1 MAEGVRGL
9 SIQENEKRTYRK
21 RVSTGDLVSFH
32 VAVKQTD
39 LWVSAESNLEQE
51 TRDLVFDCRHQ
62 LESYISAH
70 PEFATSLSPWP
81 DDPYAPSMVKEMIGV
96 TRDLGVGPMASVAGA
111 IAQYVADGLM
121 EFTGQVI
128 VENGGDIFIR
138 AGRPVTVAILAGN
151 SPLNEKF
158 GLLIPERQMPL
169 GVCTSSATVGH
180 SLSMGIADVACILS
194 SSGAL
199 ADGAATAVGN
209 RIMQKSDLEK
219 VGEWSNRVK
228 GIIGGVLIVD
238 DRMATWG
245 DI

>member
-1 MAEGVRGL
+1 ME
-9 SIQENEKRTYRK
+9 IKENEKRTYRK
-21 RVSTGDLVSFH
+21 RVSAGDLVSFH

-39 LWVSAESNLEQE
+39 LWVSAEANLEQE
-51 TRDLVFDCRHQ
+51 TKGLVFGCRQ
-62 LESYISAH
+62 KLESYINAH

-81 DDPYAPSMVKEMIGV
+81 DDPYAPSIAKEMIRV
-96 TRDLGVGPMASVAGA
+96 TRDLAVGPMSSVAGA

-180 SLSMGIADVACILS
+180 SLSTGIADAACILS
-194 SSGAL
+194 PSGAL

-209 RIMQKSDLEK
+209 RIRQKADLEK
-219 VGEWSNRVK
+219 VGKWSNNIR

-245 DI
+245 DIELVEL